1 MFKYYVYVQILCLCS
16 NTVSMFKYYVY
27 VRDKLNF
34 AVLELREKGILA
46 QWEKHWWIDKGE
58 CDPKK
63 GSSKVSM

>member
-1 MFKYYVYVQILCLCS
+1 M
-16 NTVSMFKYYVY
+16 SMFKYYIY